1 VAALL
6 TAAGNVVNDYFDVET
21 DRINKPFRPLPSS
34 QLSMSVAACWAAT
47 LVIVGVV
54 LSLSLGAVMAL
65 IAAAMAVLLYIY
77 ARFLK
82 QSFLIG
88 NAVVSVMSA
97 MTVVYGGM
105 AVNHVA
111 LTLVPAVLI
120 LLFMFCREI
129 LKTVEDYEGDRL
141 GKMRTVAVI
150 LGKTGAL
157 LMFSG
162 LAIMVVLLSWLPWL
176 LGYVSAVY
184 LLIVV
189 PAVNAV
195 LLTASFMALRQ
206 PSRRNIRMIL
216 AATKADWILW
226 VVAMFI
232 GIGLAH

>member
-1 VAALL
+1 
-6 TAAGNVVNDYFDVET
+6 
-21 DRINKPFRPLPSS
+21 
-34 QLSMSVAACWAAT
+34 
-47 LVIVGVV
+47 
-54 LSLSLGAVMAL
+54 
-65 IAAAMAVLLYIY
+65 
-77 ARFLK
+77 
-82 QSFLIG
+82 
-88 NAVVSVMSA
+88 
-97 MTVVYGGM
+97 
-105 AVNHVA
+105 
-111 LTLVPAVLI
+111 
-120 LLFMFCREI
+120 
-129 LKTVEDYEGDRL
+129 
-141 GKMRTVAVI
+141 VI